1 MTFWNEVAWLTTAL
15 LLWSQMALTVCH
27 NQLFTLRKSLKAW
40 LRSVF
45 IMHWYLLSFR
55 GNAVIHFIFFQSL
68 GWYSPLLVSRQPL
81 EADHPDEEEQKRSR
95 YSHVSRRLVLTE
107 SWNFPTRAKPK
118 ETYFFA
124 TCDNFEKNDCILFSL
139 KNCKSYKWINFI
151 VIVMSNEH
159 WLADN
164 VSNGIFSTTSTFQKN
179 VTVSLSRPL
188 PFYQ

>member
-1 MTFWNEVAWLTTAL
+1 
-15 LLWSQMALTVCH
+15 
-27 NQLFTLRKSLKAW
+27 
-40 LRSVF
+40 
-45 IMHWYLLSFR
+45 MHWYLLSFR

-95 YSHVSRRLVLTE
+95 YSHVARRLVLTE
-107 SWNFPTRAKPK
+107 SWNSPTRAKPK

-139 KNCKSYKWINFI
+139 KNCKSYKWMNL
-151 VIVMSNEH
+151 IVMSNEH

-164 VSNGIFSTTSTFQKN
+164 VSNVIFLQLPRSKRMWLS
-179 VTVSLSRPL
+179 VSRGPFHFINKWLFSLLSQPL
-188 PFYQ
+188 SPSSF